1 MASIFDKIIEDIKA
15 VNGGEEDEVIAAL
28 RAKSAELGDDASEY
42 DIAEAIRSCLKERLS
57 DMLED
62 SDDGEPVSLSEES
75 MERLKCARATVEEFL
90 NDNKWHYST
99 NEIRSDIVV
108 YELYF
113 VVNNISLRV
122 RIRVET
128 DPDVCQID
136 AIFPVSAD
144 ATYEYPVCRALVNEN
159 YRKRF
164 GSFKYDER
172 DGEISFEY
180 SFITRRGIDKEDLGI
195 YFNTVM
201 GSAVSG
207 YENIRKC
214 CIGRFKNDEITEMLK
229 KINALV
235 SDIS

>member
-1 MASIFDKIIEDIKA
+1 MANLFDKMIEDIKA
-15 VNGGEEDEVIAAL
+15 VNGGKEDEVIAAL
-28 RAKSAELGDDASEY
+28 RAKSAELGDDASEN
-42 DIAEAIRSCLKERLS
+42 DITEAIRSCLTEYLS
-57 DMLED
+57 DTLE
-62 SDDGEPVSLSEES
+62 DGEPVSLSEES

-99 NEIRSDIVV
+99 REVRSDIVL

-122 RIRVET
+122 RIHVET
-128 DPDVCQID
+128 DPDVCQIN
-136 AIFPVSAD
+136 AVFPVSAD

-214 CIGRFKNDEITEMLK
+214 CIGRFKNDEVTEMLK